1 MSLGFQIFL
10 MWVLY
15 CAGYAPFG
23 LTLGFTI
30 WMGIAIILNA
40 IKTAIKKNKSDS

>member
-1 MSLGFQIFL
+1 MSLVFQVFL

-30 WMGIAIILNA
+30 GMSVAVIVNA
-40 IKTAIKKNKSDS
+40 IKKVIEERKSDS

>member
-1 MSLGFQIFL
+1 MSLAFQVFL

-30 WMGIAIILNA
+30 VMGVGVIVNS
-40 IKTAIKKNKSDS
+40 IKEVIKERENKS